1 VRVRT
6 ASQPEATQ
14 GRVSMSLELV
24 VVAVNAVLEGRE
36 GTRIGKRRD

>member
-1 VRVRT
+1 
-6 ASQPEATQ
+6 
-14 GRVSMSLELV
+14 MSLELV